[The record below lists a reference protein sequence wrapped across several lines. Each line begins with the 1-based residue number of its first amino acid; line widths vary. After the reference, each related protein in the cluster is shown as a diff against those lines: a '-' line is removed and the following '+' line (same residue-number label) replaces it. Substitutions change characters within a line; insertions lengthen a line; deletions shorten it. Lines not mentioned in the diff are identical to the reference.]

1 MTLTAGV
8 RGRRSFE
15 MIGTTPSIAVS
26 PSRYEEG
33 RHEWGPKDKCQAL
46 STPTALTPTTDYYKY
61 SNSYTRSGLR
71 VTVEMGL

>member
-33 RHEWGPKDKCQAL
+33 RHEWGPIRQVSGAVHPDG
-46 STPTALTPTTDYYKY
+46 TD
-61 SNSYTRSGLR
+61 SHHGL
-71 VTVEMGL
+71 L